1 MFKDQIVQYIENY
14 VRSFEP
20 PIIEN
25 APVTSLRR
33 NSSSGRF
40 EIESTAGSFTAD
52 NVIIAVG
59 GYHTPNIPRMAE
71 RLPTDILQ
79 IHSAQYKDPSQLP
92 EGDVLVVGSGQS
104 GCQIAEDLHLA
115 GRRAHLAVGG
125 APRVARRYRGKD
137 VVEWLDHMRYY
148 DLSVYEHPLKEGV
161 RGRTN
166 HYVTG
171 RDGGRDIDLRKL
183 ALEGMT
189 LHGRLLDIDGRTM
202 SFADDLKQNL
212 DKADEVSQS
221 IKNSIDKYIE
231 KHKLEAPTEPP
242 YVPVWEPRKYHS
254 HIDLRQAGV
263 RSIIWS
269 IGYRSDFRWIDVP
282 VFDGKGYPGH
292 LRGVT
297 SVAGLYFLGLPW
309 LWTWG
314 SGRFSGIAR
323 DARYLVDRIE
333 ARSGSGSPEQPAAA
347 VEEVAIGS

>member
-1 MFKDQIVQYIENY
+1 MSRHYPVIIVGGGQSGLSASYLLKERKIDHLILERKQVAHAWRNQRWNSFCLVTHNWQCRLPGFHYAGDDPKGFMIKDQIVQYIEDY

-33 NSSSGRF
+33 NGSTDRF
-40 EIESTAGSFTAD
+40 EIESSAGNFTSD
-52 NVIIAVG
+52 NVIVAVG

-79 IHSAQYKDPSQLP
+79 IHSAQYKEPSQMP

-115 GRRAHLAVGG
+115 GRRVHLAVGG
-125 APRVARRYRGKD
+125 APRCARFYRGKD

-171 RDGGRDIDLRKL
+171 RDGGRDIDLRQL
-183 ALEGMT
+183 AMEGMT

-202 SFADDLKQNL
+202 SFAEDLKQNL

-221 IKNSIDKYIE
+221 IKASID
-231 KHKLEAPTEPP
+231 
-242 YVPVWEPRKYHS
+242 
-254 HIDLRQAGV
+254 
-263 RSIIWS
+263 
-269 IGYRSDFRWIDVP
+269 
-282 VFDGKGYPGH
+282 
-292 LRGVT
+292 
-297 SVAGLYFLGLPW
+297 
-309 LWTWG
+309 
-314 SGRFSGIAR
+314 
-323 DARYLVDRIE
+323 
-333 ARSGSGSPEQPAAA
+333 
-347 VEEVAIGS
+347 